1 MYMFG
6 EHGALSNI
14 NLQKELDFLKAKS
27 HVERTKLQQLRKD
40 FDLRKL
46 HGIGR
51 DRDCQNS
58 CRSDRCAACF
68 YGQCKPNAALQM
80 FGAPAVRSLMTQHLL
95 LRDPVPQPYAK
106 GRGWQE
112 VVLVLPLKQGHLS
125 KTEGIQNTKKGQ
137 VWAKCGTSQRAYW
150 SSLGPKGCQPGRQH
164 QLETPV

>member
-1 MYMFG
+1 M
-6 EHGALSNI
+6 
-14 NLQKELDFLKAKS
+14 
-27 HVERTKLQQLRKD
+27 ERTKLQQLRKD

-51 DRDCQNS
+51 DRDCKNS

-80 FGAPAVRSLMTQHLL
+80 FGAPALRSLMTQHLL

-112 VVLVLPLKQGHLS
+112 VVLVLPSKQGHLS

-150 SSLGPKGCQPGRQH
+150 TGSQRVPARETAPTGSSSLNIC
-164 QLETPV
+164 LETGHKHGNKRQSCSGKQGL